1 MEVVFKKPCWR
12 YCVPDGCFRASEW
25 STQDSGCACVLT
37 VYSTGTL
44 PHTLTLTETPHGLPS
59 LHTTHGPP
67 PQHPNT
73 LSVFP
78 PHTGET
84 VTTKLAADVVYRTP
98 DSTRYYVLLVPSSA
112 SNVIAATGAHITR
125 TRIGLGF
132 AERADSSAFDAVVR
146 ASAGVAELP
155 AYTAAVA
162 PTPQSSPA
170 GARCRPAVQ
179 SPALDSST
187 GSSIAAPTAL
197 HFAAAEDDDNDED
210 DDGAAVTVD
219 PDAQSVR
226 GTVPD
231 VCVDADTVSAQ
242 HAAVSP
248 GPPVHVRRRAVS
260 VAAGAQ
266 EARDGAPA
274 GGAEETE
281 ERQGCRGTEDAAPAA
296 ATGETDAGKEEVDN
310 PGEAGKDTEGT
321 EGVPAAEEEEQE
333 EEEEGEQMM
342 MVRKHSNEDNTME
355 VWRRHK
361 KHVFVVSIAGKPIY
375 SRYGD
380 EQNLA
385 PFMASLSA
393 MASFIE
399 DTHDVLHYFAAG
411 DHQVVFLLRGPLIL
425 VSVCSTRETR
435 ADVVREL
442 DYVHS
447 QIVSVLTNSSINKI
461 FEQRP
466 DFDLRG
472 LLTGTDKLVDHL
484 VHNMNYEAGFMFHAL
499 RPLVMPAADRRS
511 VGSALA
517 QAACPQLLFALLVHG
532 FNLVHMARPKK
543 FALDAKDVHLLMN
556 FVNSSASFR
565 MSRTWTPICL
575 PTFDDRGFLHAFICF
590 LPNGACLILLSA
602 HVDAFYT
609 LNHCADTIIAHLTQS
624 GAMDAI
630 TRAVRT
636 TAQFSVRHACA
647 APALRHFV
655 YRSAT
660 HRQIVVPCFQRPY
673 DTAREHKRLLRVYQ
687 RVRDATLTGT
697 TLHANVLQPP
707 RTRPTAAPDASASGE
722 LAHKTYF
729 QMSDHEIVLAC
740 LTKGVELFA
749 VFSPLDSKQSCITL
763 ANCVLTWV
771 QDNTSDLF
779 ACNMP
784 TW

>member
-1 MEVVFKKPCWR
+1 M
-12 YCVPDGCFRASEW
+12 
-25 STQDSGCACVLT
+25 
-37 VYSTGTL
+37 
-44 PHTLTLTETPHGLPS
+44 
-59 LHTTHGPP
+59 
-67 PQHPNT
+67 
-73 LSVFP
+73 
-78 PHTGET
+78 
-84 VTTKLAADVVYRTP
+84 VYRTP
-98 DSTRYYVLLVPSSA
+98 DSARYYVLLVPSSA
-112 SNVIAATGAHITR
+112 SNVIAATGAHITH

-132 AERADSSAFDAVVR
+132 AERTDSSAFDAVVC
-146 ASAGVAELP
+146 ASAGITELP
-155 AYTAAVA
+155 EYTAAVA

-170 GARCRPAVQ
+170 GARCRSVVQ
-179 SPALDSST
+179 SPSPDSSAS
-187 GSSIAAPTAL
+187 GSIDDVAAPTAL
-197 HFAAAEDDDNDED
+197 DFAAAAAEEDGEDENE
-210 DDGAAVTVD
+210 GAAVTVD

-260 VAAGAQ
+260 TASGAERPQ
-266 EARDGAPA
+266 EATEGDETAKDGQD
-274 GGAEETE
+274 GE
-281 ERQGCRGTEDAAPAA
+281 EREVEEKEEQGSRGKEDAAPGAATTGEAA
-296 ATGETDAGKEEVDN
+296 AAGAGDDDGSGQAATEE
-310 PGEAGKDTEGT
+310 E
-321 EGVPAAEEEEQE
+321 EEEEQQQQ
-333 EEEEGEQMM
+333 QMA
-342 MVRKHSNEDNTME
+342 VRKHSNEDNTME
-355 VWRRHK
+355 VWRKHK

-399 DTHDVLHYFAAG
+399 DMHDVLHYFAAG

-499 RPLVMPAADRRS
+499 RPLVMPAADRRN
-511 VGSALA
+511 VGNALA

-556 FVNSSASFR
+556 FVDSSASFR

-575 PTFDDRGFLHAFICF
+575 PTFDDRGFLHAFICY

-609 LNHCADTIIAHLTQS
+609 LNSCADTIIAHLTQS

-647 APALRHFV
+647 APSLRHFV

-707 RTRPTAAPDASASGE
+707 RTRGTPTAAPDASASGE

-729 QMSDHEIVLAC
+729 QMSDHEIVLAY

-771 QDNTSDLF
+771 QDNTPDLF